1 MTADPHDLHA
11 GLTTVTDRLLER
23 VAVLTRAMQAGGAG
37 LSEKDRV
44 EARLMLEDLRL
55 VAASWRSVHAE
66 AARRLDAA
74 ATDLAEAT
82 AILNRALDES
92 HA

>member
-1 MTADPHDLHA
+1 MTADPYDLHA
-11 GLTTVTDRLLER
+11 GLTSVTDRLLER
-23 VAVLTRAMQAGGAG
+23 VALLTRAMQAGHAP
-37 LSEKDRV
+37 LSDQARA
-44 EARLMLEDLRL
+44 EARLMLDDLRL
-55 VAASWRSVHAE
+55 VAASWRSVHGE

-74 ATDLAEAT
+74 ALDLAEAA